1 MVPPKP
7 SLHGPAGSR
16 EVDLSQAVCVSVRL
30 LGLPCLGVQV
40 PTAVLPGPPG
50 PTPPDV
56 LATWVGRSTLY
67 RHHASHV
74 RLSFSSSSSCWVSG
88 RGRDSTDL
96 DVAGAEERLLR
107 AERPEGRGARK
118 VPTQQPFD
126 ALNDCMHSFRRCS
139 TNISCACYGGI
150 PGGNKGGYPEGITTQ
165 DCFSRSAVCPRSKG
179 LEAASYEV
187 DGWSYTRHP

>member
-16 EVDLSQAVCVSVRL
+16 EVDLSLAVCVSVRL

-67 RHHASHV
+67 RHHGRELLCFRRA
-74 RLSFSSSSSCWVSG
+74 FASSSCWVSG

-126 ALNDCMHSFRRCS
+126 ALNDCMHSFRRCAKIFPCELCS
-139 TNISCACYGGI
+139 LQPCLNHEVHGRGLLHS
-150 PGGNKGGYPEGITTQ
+150 Q
-165 DCFSRSAVCPRSKG
+165 DVKRNNG
-179 LEAASYEV
+179 
-187 DGWSYTRHP
+187 